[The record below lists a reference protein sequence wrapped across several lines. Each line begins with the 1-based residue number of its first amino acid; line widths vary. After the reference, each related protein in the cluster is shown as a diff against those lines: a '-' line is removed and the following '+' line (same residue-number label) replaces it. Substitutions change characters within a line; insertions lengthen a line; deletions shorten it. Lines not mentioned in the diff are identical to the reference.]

1 MRTSVSAS
9 TSARP
14 QVATAAA
21 IASRS
26 VANAIGICAR
36 CGRADVDALTLVR
49 MRNTLDLEHL
59 LVSESLRTAVD
70 ADQDL
75 EITGDATPM
84 AFDEEGRLQ
93 PWQ

>member
-1 MRTSVSAS
+1 
-9 TSARP
+9 
-14 QVATAAA
+14 VAT
-21 IASRS
+21 
-26 VANAIGICAR
+26 

-59 LVSESLRTAVD
+59 LVSESLRPAVD
-70 ADQDL
+70 AHRDL
-75 EITGDATPM
+75 EITGDAVPM